1 MQRNILAGPS
11 ASIFFAGT
19 SAENATMKTQSAKS
33 KGRRLQQQVAADI
46 VKHFSALQEDDAR
59 STSMGCGGEDVQL
72 SPAARHCFPF
82 SVECKNCEKLAL
94 WPALQQCA
102 ANAGASATP
111 LLVFK
116 RNHSPTYCVLR
127 WEHLLRLLPDATAAA
142 LPSGRK
148 RQREDDIMQAAYND
162 IRLRLRRAEA
172 ELAAGAAPVAG
183 AAAAPPPPP
192 AGCSA

>member
-1 MQRNILAGPS
+1 
-11 ASIFFAGT
+11 
-19 SAENATMKTQSAKS
+19 MKTQSAKS

-72 SPAARHCFPF
+72 SPAARRCFPF

-102 ANAGASATP
+102 ANAASATP

-127 WEHLLRLLPDATAAA
+127 WEHLLRLLPDAAAA
-142 LPSGRK
+142 PSGRK
-148 RQREDDIMQAAYND
+148 RPREDDIMQAAYND
-162 IRLRLRRAEA
+162 ILLRLRRAEA

-183 AAAAPPPPP
+183 SAAAPPSPPP
-192 AGCSA
+192 AACST